1 MIPVNGLLDVADYIV
16 AQYTKVKVGTGGS
29 PTSFSD
35 SELDSFVAEKTVVPS
50 VNRASG
56 TISWVAEFSGSD
68 IGNEGVA
75 ELGIFKASN
84 DASNDTLLS
93 RVTFTNTGVL
103 ASADT
108 LTFTIEMEMA

>member
-1 MIPVNGLLDVADYIV
+1 MTPINGLLDVADYIV
-16 AQYTKVKVGTGGS
+16 AQYTKVKIGTGGS

-35 SELDSFVAEKTVVPS
+35 ATLDSFVAQKTVVPS
-50 VNRASG
+50 VNRANG
-56 TISWVAEFSGSD
+56 TMSWVVEFTGSE

-75 ELGIFKASN
+75 ELGIFKAS
-84 DASNDTLLS
+84 DDTLLS

>member
-1 MIPVNGLLDVADYIV
+1 MIPVNGLVDVAEYIV
-16 AQYTKVKVGTGGS
+16 AQYTKVKIGTGGT
-29 PTSFSD
+29 PTAFSQL
-35 SELDSFVAEKTVVPS
+35 ELDSYVAEKTVVPS
-50 VNRASG
+50 INPDSG
-56 TISWVAEFSGSD
+56 TISWVAEFTGSD

-75 ELGIFKASN
+75 ELGIFKAS
-84 DASNDTLLS
+84 DDTLLS